1 MQDRHTRKGTPRV
14 PQPSTGGLAGSK
26 QAAREGRPPS
36 ALLAAPASESGP
48 LDPAFR
54 ANPFPEVTD
63 LFCRL
68 PLPTLFYGLEADH
81 LGDLMR
87 L

>member
-1 MQDRHTRKGTPRV
+1 MQDRRTRKGTPRV
-14 PQPSTGGLAGSK
+14 PQPSTGRLAGSK
-26 QAAREGRPPS
+26 AASREGCRLS
-36 ALLAAPASESGP
+36 AQLARPASESGP

>member
-1 MQDRHTRKGTPRV
+1 MAT
-14 PQPSTGGLAGSK
+14 
-26 QAAREGRPPS
+26 REGDARSTALHRGAGGFRNGAGFDTRSTAAPGPPD
-36 ALLAAPASESGP
+36 PASESGP
-48 LDPAFR
+48 PDPAFR

-68 PLPTLFYGLEADH
+68 PLPTFLYRLEADH